1 MFGKFALVIRASVA
15 VALALA
21 CVSFARAA
29 ENQWLTYKGGSGP
42 GKGKRIVFITGDEE
56 YRSEESMPAMAK
68 ILAQRH
74 GFHCTV
80 LFSIDPKS
88 GEIDPK
94 VDNNIPGLDALKDA
108 DLMVVFTRFRHLP
121 EEQMAK
127 FVDYVNSGRPVIG
140 IRTATHAF
148 DYDKFQ
154 KEKFSRWPGAG
165 RTRTSKVDLADRFSA
180 KRGLTTTGGT
190 TARARSASSC
200 RR

>member
-1 MFGKFALVIRASVA
+1 
-15 VALALA
+15 
-21 CVSFARAA
+21 
-29 ENQWLTYKGGSGP
+29 
-42 GKGKRIVFITGDEE
+42 
-56 YRSEESMPAMAK
+56 MPAMAK

-148 DYDKFQ
+148 DYDRFQ
-154 KEKFSRWPGAG
+154 K
-165 RTRTSKVDLADRFSA
+165 
-180 KRGLTTTGGT
+180 
-190 TARARSASSC
+190 
-200 RR
+200 